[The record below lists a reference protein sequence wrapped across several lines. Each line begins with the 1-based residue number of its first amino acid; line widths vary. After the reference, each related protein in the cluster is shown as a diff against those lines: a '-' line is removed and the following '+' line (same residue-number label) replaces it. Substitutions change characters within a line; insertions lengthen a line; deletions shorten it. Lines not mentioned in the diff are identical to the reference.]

1 MNKYFNEQD
10 ITKNYP
16 EAEELMF
23 PATLVWKLPDNKKN
37 KLSEVCSNGEYF
49 LTEKIDGAFY
59 QFVKTEHYS
68 YLFGRTVSKVTG
80 LLTEKSSNVP
90 HIKQAFDCLP
100 ARTILIGEI
109 YIPGG
114 TSKDTVSIMGC
125 LPALAV
131 KKQENNPI
139 HYYVHDIIA
148 YDGVNLMD
156 SGAETRY
163 KILEAIWKKH
173 DFEKYDFLRLAVKVE
188 ENLEEEIH
196 RILNSGGEGAVLKK
210 RDAPYIPDRRKAW
223 DSIKV
228 KEHDSI
234 DLVCTGLCDATK
246 EYTGKDIETW
256 PYWEWSGS
264 EIPAQIGDDTT
275 SIGTETGEGVA
286 MTTGQCQYGN
296 PGWIPITKYYYLG
309 YKTALKIGAYDNDGN
324 LVDLGTVS
332 SGLTDNMKRLMT
344 EFPDNFV
351 GKVVTLDCMS
361 VDRDSMTLRH
371 PIFRCVREDKNSK
384 DCRISE
390 VFNQ

>member
-10 ITKNYP
+10 IAKNYP

-23 PATLVWKLPDNKKN
+23 PATFVWKLPDNKKD

-49 LTEKIDGAFY
+49 LEEKIDGAFY

-68 YLFGRTVSKVTG
+68 YLFGRTVSKATG

-109 YIPGG
+109 YVPDG

-131 KKQENNPI
+131 KKQENDPI
-139 HYYVHDIIA
+139 HYYVHDIIF
-148 YDGVNLMD
+148 YDGVDLIN

-173 DFEKYDFLRLAVKVE
+173 DFEKYDFLRLAAKVE

-210 RDAPYIPDRRKAW
+210 RDAPYTPDKRKAW

-228 KEHDSI
+228 KQMDSI
-234 DLVCTGLCDATK
+234 DLVCIGFCGATR
-246 EYTGKDIETW
+246 EYTGKELEIW
-256 PYWEWSGS
+256 PYWARKDNNNLEQMS
-264 EIPAQIGDDTT
+264 T
-275 SIGTETGEGVA
+275 SCMYGQEGWEPV
-286 MTTGQCQYGN
+286 
-296 PGWIPITKYYYLG
+296 TKSYYLG
-309 YKTALKIGAYDNDGN
+309 WYTAIELGVYDNESKK
-324 LVDLGTVS
+324 LMKIGTVS
-332 SGLTDNMKRLMT
+332 SGLTDEIKEEITRYPENYLNR
-344 EFPDNFV
+344 
-351 GKVVTLDCMS
+351 VVELSCMQKLK
-361 VDRDSMTLRH
+361 DTIRH
-371 PIFRCVREDKNSK
+371 PVFIRFRDDKEAEDCTFK
-384 DCRISE
+384 DC
-390 VFNQ
+390 FG